1 MEAQYG
7 KLYSELCTIQAE
19 LLASIPTCTPAIKSI
34 IEDELKDIEDTIAKM
49 ETGTFGYCESSGQ
62 YIPESY
68 LFMMPTIKTL
78 EDVDTLGK
86 FYCKPI

>member
-1 MEAQYG
+1 MEAQFE
-7 KLYSELCTIQAE
+7 KLYSELRTIQTE
-19 LLASIPTCTPAIKSI
+19 LLTSIPTCTPAIKSI
-34 IEDELKDIEDTIAKM
+34 IEDELKDIEETIAKL
-49 ETGTFGYCESSGQ
+49 ETGDYGYCESSGQ

-68 LFMMPTIKTL
+68 LLMMPTIKTL